1 MGALFCAAIPLVS
14 LWGLANPAAQ
24 ALMTQQMEASEQGR
38 LQGALSGLQGI
49 VHMIGPALFTASF
62 AAFIGS
68 TRT

>member
-1 MGALFCAAIPLVS
+1 
-14 LWGLANPAAQ
+14 
-24 ALMTQQMEASEQGR
+24 MTQQMEASEQGR

-49 VHMIGPALFTASF
+49 AHMIGPALFTASF